1 MTFEFDPVR
10 LRDAMTTRGLTGD
23 TLAKKAQ
30 VNRGVITQALR
41 GPVQMRSCVAIVKA
55 LKAVPVLDL
64 MSLVKKEEDERVS
77 ATSS

>member
-1 MTFEFDPVR
+1 MSS
-10 LRDAMTTRGLTGD
+10 RGLTGD
-23 TLAKKAQ
+23 ALAKKAK

-41 GPVQMRSCVAIVKA
+41 GPVQVRSSVAIVKA

-64 MSLVKKEEDERVS
+64 MTGLEKVDEEDERDS